1 MTRKRYT
8 PTFKAQVV
16 QELLKEEKTLG
27 QVAAEHGVHPSQL
40 IKWRATA
47 VEGLPSLFARQDNA
61 VALKADYEGRL
72 ATLYE
77 EIGRLSTQVA
87 WLKRKSGLIPATF

>member
-8 PTFKAQVV
+8 PIFKAQVV
-16 QELLKEEKTLG
+16 RELLKEEKTLA

-47 VEGLPSLFARQDNA
+47 LDGLPSLFVRQDSTT
-61 VALKADYEGRL
+61 ALKTDYEERL

-87 WLKRKSGLIPATF
+87 WLKRKSGLDPAAC

>member
-1 MTRKRYT
+1 MMRKHYT

-16 QELLKEEKTLG
+16 RELLKEEKTVAQL
-27 QVAAEHGVHPSQL
+27 AAEYSVHPTQL

-47 VEGLPSLFARQDNA
+47 LAGLPSLFTRQDSM
-61 VALKADYEGRL
+61 VTLKTSYEARL
-72 ATLYE
+72 AALYE

-87 WLKRKSGLIPATF
+87 WLKSKSGLDSFER